1 MPVGEPV
8 AGPAIIDL
16 AITGIVLPP
25 GTACERRATGD
36 FVIDLNRA

>member
-8 AGPAIIDL
+8 EGPAIIDL

-25 GTACERRATGD
+25 GTTCERRGTGD
-36 FVIDLNRA
+36 FVINLNPA